1 MKQKAWMTWG
11 VLCVLPLAG
20 CDQLKERAG
29 IHDPAKVEAEGKAIG
44 SACRHAGWGIED
56 CFRLNAAA
64 SKPAMFAGWKDMNEY
79 MLKNN
84 MEAMEPTVSPTGQ
97 PMTPRK
103 GKKTLI
109 ELEPVDPSKVEEP
122 GHVGE
127 KPAEKTGEKAAE
139 QPAGKSDA
147 KEAKAGPQKK
157 EAPAR

>member
-11 VLCVLPLAG
+11 VLCILPLAG

-56 CFRLNAAA
+56 CFRLNADA

-97 PMTPRK
+97 PMAPRK
-103 GKKTLI
+103 GKKKLI
-109 ELEPVDPSKVEEP
+109 ELEPVDPSKVEEL
-122 GHVGE
+122 GHGGE
-127 KPAEKTGEKAAE
+127 KPAAKPGEKTPE
-139 QPAGKSDA
+139 QAAGKTDA

-157 EAPAR
+157 EPPAH